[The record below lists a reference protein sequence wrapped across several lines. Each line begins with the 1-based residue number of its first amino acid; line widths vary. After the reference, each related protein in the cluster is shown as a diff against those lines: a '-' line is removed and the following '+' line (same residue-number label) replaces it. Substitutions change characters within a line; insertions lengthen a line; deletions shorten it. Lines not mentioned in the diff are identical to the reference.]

1 MKPIVFALTI
11 TFASGTGVLLA
22 ARQAT
27 APSSQPAHKVFILN
41 GCLTT
46 NATSTGV
53 AADSFKLTGAVP
65 VGQPPP
71 ERPAASTEAKNEY
84 VLLPVTG
91 LSEQGVARA
100 EMQTH
105 VGRKVEVT
113 VRPVE
118 VAPGPAPSSPPA
130 SAAEKIEA
138 AAPQRYTVTTIM
150 PAAGSCPGR

>member
-1 MKPIVFALTI
+1 MKPNAFVLTI
-11 TFASGTGVLLA
+11 TFACGTLLPLRA
-22 ARQAT
+22 QQT
-27 APSSQPAHKVFILN
+27 PAPSAQPAHKVFILN
-41 GCLTT
+41 GCLTS
-46 NATSTGV
+46 NGA
-53 AADSFKLTGAVP
+53 AADSFKLTGAVA

-71 ERPAASTEAKNEY
+71 ERPAASTEAKDEY

-118 VAPGPAPSSPPA
+118 VAPGPPSSSPPA

-138 AAPQRYTVTTIM
+138 AAPQRYTVTKIV
-150 PAAGSCPGR
+150 PAAGSCPRP